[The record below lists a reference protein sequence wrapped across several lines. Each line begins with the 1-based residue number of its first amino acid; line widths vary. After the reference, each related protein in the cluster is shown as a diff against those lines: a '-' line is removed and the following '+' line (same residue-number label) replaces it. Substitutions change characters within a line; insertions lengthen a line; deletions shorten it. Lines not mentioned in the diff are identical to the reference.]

1 MTETRWLTEDE
12 LSAWLSFTLM
22 QLQLFA
28 HLGKQLSPSGLSF
41 QDYSVLARLT
51 EVGQVRLTELAEMIG
66 YEKSRM
72 SHHATRM
79 ENRGLVERVKCGTDR
94 RGSYLRITDAGRAA
108 IVAAAPGHV
117 AEVRDQMFDL
127 LTPAQVK
134 TLDDISR
141 TILEHLPGEATP
153 A

>member
-1 MTETRWLTEDE
+1 MTDTHWLTKDE

-28 HLGKQLSPSGLSF
+28 HLGKELSPTGLSF
-41 QDYSVLARLT
+41 QDYGVLARLT
-51 EVGQVRLTELAEMIG
+51 EAHDGQQRLSDLAAIVG

-94 RGSYLRITDAGRAA
+94 RGAYLRITDAGRSA
-108 IVAAAPGHV
+108 IVAAAPDHV
-117 AEVRDQMFDL
+117 TQVRKQMFDL
-127 LTPAQVK
+127 LSPEQVAA
-134 TLDDISR
+134 LDDISR
-141 TILEHLPGEATP
+141 TVLNNLPGKP
-153 A
+153 